1 MDITKDISALF
12 SELEKIFHAN
22 TIVGEPI
29 VAGNVTV
36 IPISSISFGAGNGGG
51 DSLDNKSGTNS
62 GGGAGAGGK
71 ITPVAV
77 IVIKDDE
84 VSVLP
89 LSHRSPLDN
98 VMSLVPDIISKFKT
112 DKKP

>member
-1 MDITKDISALF
+1 MDISKDISALF

-29 VAGNVTV
+29 IAGNVTV
-36 IPISSISFGAGNGGG
+36 IPISSISFGAGNSGN
-51 DSLDNKSGTNS
+51 DSQDNKTGNNS

-71 ITPVAV
+71 INPVAV

-89 LSHRSPLDN
+89 LAHRSSVDN
-98 VMSLVPDIISKFKT
+98 IMSMLPGIISKFKA

>member
-1 MDITKDISALF
+1 MDLSEQIGVLF
-12 SELEKIFHAN
+12 SELEKIFRTN
-22 TIVGEPI
+22 TVVGEPI
-29 VAGNVTV
+29 TAGDITV
-36 IPISSISFGAGNGGG
+36 IPITSISFGAGNAGAGVQGSKGG
-51 DSLDNKSGTNS
+51 DNS

-77 IVIKDDE
+77 IVIKGDA

-89 LSHRSPLDN
+89 LGHKNTMES
-98 VMSLVPDIISKFKT
+98 VMAQLPGIISKFKA

>member
-1 MDITKDISALF
+1 MDLSQDIGVLF

-36 IPISSISFGAGNGGG
+36 IPISSISFGAGNAGAGIQVNK
-51 DSLDNKSGTNS
+51 DSDNS
-62 GGGAGAGGK
+62 GEGAGAGGK

-77 IVIKDDE
+77 IVIKNDE

-89 LSHRSPLDN
+89 LGPRSSIDN
-98 VMSLVPDIISKFKT
+98 IMSLLPGIISKFKA

>member
-1 MDITKDISALF
+1 MDISQDIGVLF

-29 VAGNVTV
+29 IAGNVTV
-36 IPISSISFGAGNGGG
+36 IPISSISFGAGNSGN
-51 DSLDNKSGTNS
+51 DSQDNKTGNNS

-77 IVIKDDE
+77 IVIKNDE

-89 LSHRSPLDN
+89 LGPRSSIDN
-98 VMSLVPDIISKFKT
+98 IMSLLPGIISKFKA